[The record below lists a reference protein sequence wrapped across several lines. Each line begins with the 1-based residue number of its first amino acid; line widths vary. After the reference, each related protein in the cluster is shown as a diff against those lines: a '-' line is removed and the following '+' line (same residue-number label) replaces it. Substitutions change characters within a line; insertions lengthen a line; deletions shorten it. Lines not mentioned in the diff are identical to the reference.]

1 METLIIGLIVG
12 GSVGVIL
19 GVASCALMISS
30 GTKEEVDKKAIEH
43 LTIQAKGHDDPQ
55 KNKGRK

>member
-1 METLIIGLIVG
+1 M
-12 GSVGVIL
+12 IL